1 MTTRFIDPEL
11 IRSLLHYNPETGIF
25 TWKPRPLEAF
35 KTKRGYSI
43 WNKRFANKR
52 AGSVDNG
59 SPNYQRRK
67 IKIGSTYIKEHRLA
81 WVYMT
86 GEQPPKEIDHESRDG
101 TDNRW
106 VNLRDVNHAI
116 NSRNLT
122 KRKRNTSGVTG
133 VSWKKSMS
141 KWRARCMVDYQEI
154 HLGYFDDKTDAECA
168 VKAFRAKHGF
178 SDGHGTQMHKPIQAV
193 VT

>member
-1 MTTRFIDPEL
+1 MNTRFIDPEL
-11 IRSLLHYNPETGIF
+11 IRTLLHYNPETGIF

-35 KTKRGYSI
+35 KTKRGCSI

-52 AGSVDNG
+52 AGSVNNG

-67 IKIGSTYIKEHRLA
+67 IKIGSLYIKEHRLA

-86 GEQPPKEIDHESRDG
+86 GEQPPKEIDHEGRDG

-106 VNLRDVNHAI
+106 VNLRDVSHAI

-133 VSWKKSMS
+133 VSWKKSMN
-141 KWRARCMVDYQEI
+141 KWRARCMVDYREI
-154 HLGYFDDKTDAECA
+154 HLGYFDDKVEAECA
-168 VKAFRAKHGF
+168 VKAFRANHGF
-178 SDGHGTQMHKPIQAV
+178 SDGHGTQKMKPIQAV